1 MAVTQNVLSEHRL
14 YTAEDM
20 ERLRGVSYLLTRRL
34 IKCGELKE
42 VKPEKFLA
50 RDFVDC
56 IKNMGDYVPVY
67 EIIRQ
72 MAEYEGTEDARELT
86 LNITAREQQL
96 VRQLQSAK
104 ELPLYVTM
112 LGDSGNPLY
121 LVEKGHVKDFKTLLA
136 SKAFYMRKSRKP
148 TGQENIPKAEQMTI
162 EKVIKE

>member
-1 MAVTQNVLSEHRL
+1 MKSKMLSFSHLQNRVWPTKELQKNSKGRL
-14 YTAEDM
+14 
-20 ERLRGVSYLLTRRL
+20 
-34 IKCGELKE
+34 LKE
-42 VKPEKFLA
+42 KKPEKFLA

-112 LGDSGNPLY
+112 LGDSGN
-121 LVEKGHVKDFKTLLA
+121 
-136 SKAFYMRKSRKP
+136 
-148 TGQENIPKAEQMTI
+148 
-162 EKVIKE
+162 